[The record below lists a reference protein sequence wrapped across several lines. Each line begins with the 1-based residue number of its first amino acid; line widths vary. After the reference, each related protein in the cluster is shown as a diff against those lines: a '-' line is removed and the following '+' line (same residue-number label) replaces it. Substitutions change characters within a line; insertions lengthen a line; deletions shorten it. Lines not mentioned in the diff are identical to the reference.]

1 MNTICINKKMIT
13 PSKVVCVGRNY
24 YAHIGELNNE
34 IPDQMVL
41 FSKPNSAISNELNSY
56 HQEPVHYEGELAFVF
71 ENGRF
76 SAVGFGFDLTKRGL
90 QSQLKKK
97 SLPWE
102 RAKSFDG
109 SAVFSMFIPI
119 ESIDPFLSFTLSING
134 VVAQQGNLEL
144 MIHSPEKILKEIQS
158 FMHLEDGDIVMTGT
172 PKGVGI
178 LESGDMYQVLMKN
191 DQEFLLE
198 QQWKAR

>member
-24 YAHIGELNNE
+24 YAHISELNNE

-97 SLPWE
+97 SLPGE
-102 RAKSFDG
+102 
-109 SAVFSMFIPI
+109 
-119 ESIDPFLSFTLSING
+119 
-134 VVAQQGNLEL
+134 
-144 MIHSPEKILKEIQS
+144 
-158 FMHLEDGDIVMTGT
+158 
-172 PKGVGI
+172 
-178 LESGDMYQVLMKN
+178 
-191 DQEFLLE
+191 
-198 QQWKAR
+198 

>member
-24 YAHIGELNNE
+24 YAHISELNNE

-56 HQEPVHYEGELAFVF
+56 HQEPIHYEGELAFVF

-119 ESIDPFLSFTLSING
+119 ESIDPSLSFTLSING

-178 LESGDMYQVLMKN
+178 LESGDMYQVLIKN

>member
-24 YAHIGELNNE
+24 YAHISELNNE

-56 HQEPVHYEGELAFVF
+56 HQEPIHYEGELAFVF

-119 ESIDPFLSFTLSING
+119 ESIDPSLSFTLSING

-172 PKGVGI
+172 PKGVGV
-178 LESGDMYQVLMKN
+178 LESGDMYQVLIKN

>member
-24 YAHIGELNNE
+24 YAHISELNNE

-56 HQEPVHYEGELAFVF
+56 HQEPIHYEGELAFVF

-119 ESIDPFLSFTLSING
+119 ESIDPSLSFTLSING

-158 FMHLEDGDIVMTGT
+158 FMHLEDGDVVMTGT

-178 LESGDMYQVLMKN
+178 LESGDMYQVLIKN

>member
-24 YAHIGELNNE
+24 YAHISELNNE

-56 HQEPVHYEGELAFVF
+56 HQEPIHYEGELAFVF

-119 ESIDPFLSFTLSING
+119 ESIDPSLSFTLSING

-172 PKGVGI
+172 PKGVGV
-178 LESGDMYQVLMKN
+178 LESGDMYQVLIKN
-191 DQEFLLE
+191 DQEILLE
-198 QQWKAR
+198 QQWTAL